1 MGLPVSWEM
10 EGRHYAARVRFI
22 FHTSCTLLTL
32 IHPAIFPL
40 IGNNE
45 DEDTNDIASNPLT
58 GFIFGG
64 TSSKIQAPS
73 SSDALSRR
81 SWDLNDLPALFP
93 PNVTLDDYGVTALIC
108 DPQFQIRPA
117 TATLSRGSL
126 SLSALHAG
134 PPVVKNILEN
144 AANLLFS
151 TSLGIAASF
160 SNAFN
165 LGTGCVAA
173 NDISRMLFLSN
184 QSDYQAPLPIE
195 RINRNMNQ
203 MLLSSSKA
211 FLSGFNGTS
220 TGAEFRLPTFE
231 MVDADAVVE
240 AESLGLGGSKPYLI
254 ALIVLVGVLTVLFIS
269 IVIIIRRSE
278 LCTFDLKHIVEALEV
293 YPHQ

>member
-1 MGLPVSWEM
+1 M
-10 EGRHYAARVRFI
+10 A
-22 FHTSCTLLTL
+22 
-32 IHPAIFPL
+32 
-40 IGNNE
+40 
-45 DEDTNDIASNPLT
+45 DNPLT

-64 TSSKIQAPS
+64 TSSKIQVPS
-73 SSDALSRR
+73 SSDAISHR
-81 SWDLNDLPALFP
+81 SWDLDDLPALFP
-93 PNVTLDDYGVTALIC
+93 PNITLGGYGVTALIC

-126 SLSALHAG
+126 SLSAFHAG
-134 PPVVKNILEN
+134 PPVVNNILEN

-151 TSLGIAASF
+151 TSLGVAASF

-165 LGTGCVAA
+165 LGIGCVVA
-173 NDISRMLFLSN
+173 NDISLMLFFPN
-184 QSDYQAPLPIE
+184 QSDSQAPLPIE

-220 TGAEFRLPTFE
+220 AGAEFRLPTFE
-231 MVDADAVVE
+231 MVDVDAIVE

-254 ALIVLVGVLTVLFIS
+254 ALTVLVGMLTVLFVT

-278 LCTFDLKHIVEALEV
+278 LCTFDLKHIVEALGV
-293 YPHQ
+293 YPQQ